1 MKILHISEPLAAGVG
16 QYLVQAIKA
25 QVAAGHAVVLA
36 HAVSNDTPSEAVL
49 NERYAGLSRRVVVPM
64 VNAISPWQDLLG
76 VLALMRLLHQEK
88 PDVIHLHSSK
98 AGIIGRVAA
107 RLSGVRAAV
116 FYSPHGFAFLRED
129 VSPWKQRLFLRLEQW
144 AAKLGGSLV
153 ACSATE
159 AALAK
164 TVVRHPKVELIENA
178 VDLDV
183 VPQTTGVSADEV
195 LVLNAARVCYQK
207 APWRFK
213 AVADQCADLPAKFV
227 WIGAGDR
234 EADFEQSHQA
244 AGSATVSVTGWLTQ
258 ESVFDYLQQGGVFL
272 MPSLWEGMPLALI
285 EAQAAGL
292 PAVVS
297 NVVGCQD
304 VVIDGVT
311 GFVCEDDASLLA
323 RTRQLIADPQLR
335 ATMSRNAIAMVR
347 PRFLAHR
354 LNEAL
359 LAMYGRGSAHLG

>member
-1 MKILHISEPLAAGVG
+1 MKVLHVSEPLAAGVG
-16 QYLVQAIKA
+16 QYLAQAIKA
-25 QVAAGHAVVLA
+25 QAVAGHEVVLA
-36 HAVSNDTPSEAVL
+36 HAVRDDTPSAAVL
-49 NERYAGLSRRVVVPM
+49 DARYTGLRRRVVVPM

-76 VLALMRLLHQEK
+76 VLALVRLLRQEK
-88 PDVIHLHSSK
+88 PDVVHLHSSK
-98 AGIIGRVAA
+98 AGVIGRVAV

-116 FYSPHGFAFLRED
+116 LYSPHGFAFLRED
-129 VSPWKQRLFLRLEQW
+129 VSAFKQRWFLRLEQW
-144 AAKLGGSLV
+144 AAKLGGGLI

-164 TVVRHPKVELIENA
+164 TVVRHPQVDLIENA
-178 VDLDV
+178 VDLDA
-183 VPQTTGVSADEV
+183 VPQTTGVAADDV

-227 WIGAGDR
+227 WIGSGDR
-234 EADFEQSHQA
+234 EADLGPKLAQN
-244 AGSATVSVTGWLTQ
+244 AGGATVAVTGWLTQ
-258 ESVFDYLQQGGVFL
+258 ERVFDYLQQGGVFL

-311 GFVCEDDASLLA
+311 GFVCDSDASLA
-323 RTRQLIADPQLR
+323 VRVRQLIEDLSLR
-335 ATMSRNAIAMVR
+335 ETMSRNAIAMVR
-347 PRFLAHR
+347 PRFSVTR
-354 LNEAL
+354 LNDAL
-359 LAMYGRGSAHLG
+359 LALYSRRVLR